1 MTRKFGND
9 TTIMCLGVYK
19 KHVKVVK
26 VYEEKTGGDSNTKPT
41 DVSIVCSSQIF
52 TGSLLLVALFVLLL

>member
-1 MTRKFGND
+1 
-9 TTIMCLGVYK
+9 MCLGVYK